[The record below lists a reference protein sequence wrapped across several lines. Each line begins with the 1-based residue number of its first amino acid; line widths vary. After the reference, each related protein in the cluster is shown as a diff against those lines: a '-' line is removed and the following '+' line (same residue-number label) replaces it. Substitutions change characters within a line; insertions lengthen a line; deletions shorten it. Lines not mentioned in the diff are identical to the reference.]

1 MLLLP
6 DKQGIFYVP
15 LLKTK
20 VEQDFTHL
28 PVLPD
33 KLGKVLTHYFFAI
46 VCQNPESHMPAPCCT
61 QTQDPNQPPAGR
73 PIPAS
78 SGSEMRTCIPLLLLW
93 RPQRRFKAQKSPPG
107 ATSTP
112 TGLKRL
118 KTQNTASYDCN
129 TKWERLYL
137 ALPNLYTSANS
148 FRKKNSST
156 LPILGCVDKKDTH
169 WKWDSQVQKRFA
181 FFFAAWFFL
190 LNIPFLQEYVMP
202 KNRL

>member
-1 MLLLP
+1 MSEI
-6 DKQGIFYVP
+6 D
-15 LLKTK
+15 
-20 VEQDFTHL
+20 HL

-33 KLGKVLTHYFFAI
+33 KLGKVLTRYFFAI
-46 VCQNPESHMPAPCCT
+46 VCQNPKSDMPAPCCT

-78 SGSEMRTCIPLLLLW
+78 SESEMRTCIRLCFSDALRGVL
-93 RPQRRFKAQKSPPG
+93 RRKKSPLVG
-107 ATSTP
+107 YRSTP

-129 TKWERLYL
+129 AKWERPYL

-156 LPILGCVDKKDTH
+156 LPTLVEMAGVEPASE
-169 WKWDSQVQKRFA
+169 SQLPRLSTSVSG
-181 FFFAAWFFL
+181 L
-190 LNIPFLQEYVMP
+190 LKFPPCSAERQALHFGSLLCMAGV
-202 KNRL
+202 KA

>member
-1 MLLLP
+1 MSEI
-6 DKQGIFYVP
+6 D
-15 LLKTK
+15 
-20 VEQDFTHL
+20 HL

-46 VCQNPESHMPAPCCT
+46 VCQNPKSVMPAPCCT

-78 SGSEMRTCIPLLLLW
+78 SESEMRTCIPPLLL
-93 RPQRRFKAQKSPPG
+93 RRSQRRFKAQKSPLG
-107 ATSTP
+107 YRSTP

-156 LPILGCVDKKDTH
+156 LPTLVEMAGVEPASE
-169 WKWDSQVQKRFA
+169 SQLPRLSTSVSG
-181 FFFAAWFFL
+181 L
-190 LNIPFLQEYVMP
+190 LKFPPCSAERQALHFGSLLCMAGV
-202 KNRL
+202 KA

>member
-1 MLLLP
+1 MSDGCTP
-6 DKQGIFYVP
+6 RWTQEKYRHTKIFASVS
-15 LLKTK
+15 
-20 VEQDFTHL
+20 EIDHL

-46 VCQNPESHMPAPCCT
+46 VCQNPKSVMPAPCCT

-78 SGSEMRTCIPLLLLW
+78 SGSEMRICIPLLLLW
-93 RPQRRFKAQKSPPG
+93 RSQRRFKAQKSPLG
-107 ATSTP
+107 YRSTP

-129 TKWERLYL
+129 AKWERLYL

-156 LPILGCVDKKDTH
+156 LPTLVERPDRNKNYMCFVWG
-169 WKWDSQVQKRFA
+169 FA
-181 FFFAAWFFL
+181 L
-190 LNIPFLQEYVMP
+190 TLDIPKP
-202 KNRL
+202 RK